1 MAPRGGYPHVDLEP
15 CRALGGAEQQT
26 VQRAHAMSAHVELHE
41 AAHLNGGGAMHNA
54 TPSVSVARTTRT
66 DRRRHSNTSQ
76 LCVPHTCA
84 ERDTACCQSERAGFE
99 RDERAA
105 GMRTVASGVREEMH
119 RHVDLPSPP
128 AVILLATAAPARPC
142 GEYSMVVP

>member
-1 MAPRGGYPHVDLEP
+1 MPTRRSGSEHASRDAKQQSARRE
-15 CRALGGAEQQT
+15 RA
-26 VQRAHAMSAHVELHE
+26 VSARVELHE

-105 GMRTVASGVREEMH
+105 GMRTVASGAREEMH
-119 RHVDLPSPP
+119 RHDDLPSPP
-128 AVILLATAAPARPC
+128 AVILLATSALARSC
-142 GEYSMVVP
+142 GECSMVVP